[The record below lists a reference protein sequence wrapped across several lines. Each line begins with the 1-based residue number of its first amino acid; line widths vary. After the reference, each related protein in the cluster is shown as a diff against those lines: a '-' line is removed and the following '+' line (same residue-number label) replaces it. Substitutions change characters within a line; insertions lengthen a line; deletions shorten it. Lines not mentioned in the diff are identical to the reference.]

1 MTSNRNH
8 ALSTILRAVE
18 ERRLPHALLLKGR
31 NLTALKHAA
40 HEVSSLLLT
49 CDVEKLN
56 QHPDFFVLQARNKM
70 RQISVDGTREL
81 IRNIQHSPSAGDRKV
96 ALVMEVDRMNQ
107 ESANAFLKTLEEPPL
122 NTNIILTTVKPNA
135 LLPTIISRCLSFW
148 FNEPEA
154 PVEEAVWVEWKTR
167 FQNWLH
173 TLPNPPKQRKEITDR
188 MMQLYGLLEG
198 FQVALQSLADQRWE
212 VEKAQLPEHMSD
224 EEVIAMEVGM
234 SKAIRTQLLAEM
246 ETSVRDFATELGRE
260 GPSESWDPV
269 IGYRKLEESVGEL
282 EYLKGLLEVNLVEN
296 KMLEVFLLKLLRI
309 WSSRT

>member
-18 ERRLPHALLLKGR
+18 QKRLPHALLLKGR

-40 HEVSSLLLT
+40 SEVASLLLQV
-49 CDVEKLN
+49 DAQKLD
-56 QHPDFFVLQARNKM
+56 QHPDFFVLQARNRM

-81 IRNIQHSPSAGDRKV
+81 IRNIQHSPSAGERKV

-135 LLPTIISRCLSFW
+135 LLPTIVSRCLSFW
-148 FNEPEA
+148 FNEAETPIEDD
-154 PVEEAVWVEWKTR
+154 VWMQWRAR
-167 FQNWLH
+167 FQSWLQ
-173 TLPNPPKQRKEITDR
+173 TLPNAPKQRQEISER
-188 MMQLYGLLEG
+188 MMSLYGLLEG
-198 FQVALQSLADQRWE
+198 FQLAQQELSEKRWE
-212 VEKAQLPEHMSD
+212 AEKASLPENMSD

-234 SKAIRTQLLAEM
+234 TRAIRTQLLAEI
-246 ETSVRDFATELGRE
+246 ETCVRDFTTELGNQPNAAIE
-260 GPSESWDPV
+260 PP
-269 IGYRKLEESVGEL
+269 IAYRKLEESIKEL
-282 EYLKGLLEVNLVEN
+282 EYLKGLLEVNLAEG
-296 KMLEVFLLKLLRI
+296 KMMEVFMLKLLRI